1 MAIKLEHVLIA
12 IIVIL
17 VTGVFMIKIHNAPPP
32 VHAFTKELEFTN
44 TTLIEVDTNDMQSRA
59 YIEHGIRDRG
69 ILTLADI
76 VYMSDNIESLSAN
89 NGIYYGNKLY
99 LDGNVILQE
108 KGGYRYKTEH
118 AIYDQKTAILSI
130 TSPFT
135 GEKGLNMI
143 KGESLEYDTKQ
154 KKASGSTVGT
164 VFYTPDK

>member
-1 MAIKLEHVLIA
+1 MAIKLEHVLIV

-17 VTGVFMIKIHNAPPP
+17 ISGVFMIKVHNAPPQ
-32 VHAFTKELEFTN
+32 VSAFTKELEFTK

-76 VYMSDNIESLSAN
+76 VYLSDSIESLSAK
-89 NGIYYGNKLY
+89 NGIYYGDKLY
-99 LDGNVILQE
+99 LDGDVILQE

-118 AIYDQKTAILSI
+118 AIYDQKTQILSI
-130 TSPFT
+130 TSSFT
-135 GEKGLNMI
+135 GVKGLNMI
-143 KGESLEYDTKQ
+143 QGESLEYDTRQ

-164 VFYTPDK
+164 IFYTPDK

>member
-1 MAIKLEHVLIA
+1 MAIKLEHVLIVL
-12 IIVIL
+12 IVVL
-17 VTGVFMIKIHNAPPP
+17 VSGVFMIKIHNAPPP
-32 VHAFTKELEFTN
+32 VQSFSKELEFTK
-44 TTLIEVDTNDMQSRA
+44 TTLIEVDTNDMLSRA

-76 VYMSDNIESLSAN
+76 VYISDNIESLSAN
-89 NGIYYGNKLY
+89 NGIYYENKLY
-99 LDGNVILQE
+99 LDGDVILQE

-118 AIYDQKTAILSI
+118 AIYDQKTEILSI

-135 GEKGLNMI
+135 GVKGLNMI
-143 KGESLEYDTKQ
+143 KGESLEYDTRQ

>member
-1 MAIKLEHVLIA
+1 MAVKLEHVLIVT
-12 IIVIL
+12 IVVLIS
-17 VTGVFMIKIHNAPPP
+17 GVFMIKIRNTPPP
-32 VHAFTKELEFTN
+32 VNTFTKELEFTD

-59 YIEHGIRDRG
+59 YIAHGIRDRG

-76 VYMSDNIESLSAN
+76 VYLSDNIESLSAN

-99 LDGNVILQE
+99 LDGDVILQE

-118 AIYDQKTAILSI
+118 AIYDQKTGILSI

-135 GEKGLNMI
+135 GVKGLNMI
-143 KGESLEYDTKQ
+143 QGESLEYDTRQ

-164 VFYTPDK
+164 IFYTPDK